1 VSRPRL
7 IAARTGA
14 VTLQPAS
21 HVVVKALA
29 PITRLRSAPK
39 RDQEITDAAAK
50 VFAERGF
57 HGATTQDI
65 ADLLGIRQASLYYYF
80 STKDEALERVCL
92 KGAEGFYETA
102 KLIAEGPGNALAKL
116 EALIRAHH
124 APLGARLDYVRV
136 FQLERRYLP
145 SASRRKVG
153 RWSRGL
159 ERMFE
164 KVIKEGVA
172 NGAFA
177 VTVDPRLAT
186 LGILGMINGV
196 PHWFEKDGRS
206 LEVIASGLVDLALR
220 GLVGERR

>member
-1 VSRPRL
+1 VSRPRRT
-7 IAARTGA
+7 AARTGA

-21 HVVVKALA
+21 LGVVKALA
-29 PITRLRSAPK
+29 PITRLRPAPK

-65 ADLLGIRQASLYYYF
+65 ADQLGIRQASLYYYF

-102 KLIAEGPGNALAKL
+102 KLIAEGPGLALAKL

-124 APLGARLDYVRV
+124 APLGTRLDYVRV

-164 KVIKEGVA
+164 KVITEGVA